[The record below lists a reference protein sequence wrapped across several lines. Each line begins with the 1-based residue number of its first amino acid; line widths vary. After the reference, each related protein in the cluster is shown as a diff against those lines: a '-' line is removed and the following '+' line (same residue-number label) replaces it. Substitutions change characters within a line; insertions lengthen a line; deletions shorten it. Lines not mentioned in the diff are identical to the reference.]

1 MFQGCYKAGK
11 GLRLIISTAGLMD
24 GTLMAAYCLSLDM
37 SGRRMADE
45 KMLRRLPKLIL
56 NVQLVAL
63 ETTTPKFAPD
73 LRSHTILIL
82 NCVNPDPHTR
92 KTSPLFP
99 FRIQKPATGRK
110 RIMVDN
116 PIMRMAATMIDK
128 WSSPIWTD
136 KLMS

>member
-56 NVQLVAL
+56 NVQVGSLGNDYSQVRPRSKVSHDPYTQLCQSRPPHAENFPTL
-63 ETTTPKFAPD
+63 SIPD
-73 LRSHTILIL
+73 TEACYRS
-82 NCVNPDPHTR
+82 
-92 KTSPLFP
+92 
-99 FRIQKPATGRK
+99 QKNNGG
-110 RIMVDN
+110 
-116 PIMRMAATMIDK
+116 
-128 WSSPIWTD
+128 
-136 KLMS
+136 